1 MLQISPNTLPVAH
14 TVPTLQRARG
24 DGRLAVK
31 SAGGINRL
39 AVLYQD
45 GCAKIRLPRAAPG
58 APLEAVLINTA
69 GGLTGGDRMNWS
81 IAIGEGA
88 GASVTTQACER
99 IYKTTGP
106 AARVETRVEIAAE
119 GSLAFLPQ
127 ETILFDRSS
136 FERSLSADLAAGARL
151 LVVEPLVFGRQAMG
165 EDVLA
170 AHYRDRWRIR
180 VDGRLVHG
188 EDVAMNGDVHALLGH
203 RAVANGARAIATVL
217 VVGSD
222 VETQLDAVRTIVGD
236 DGGASAWRVG
246 GSGKL
251 LARIVAPDS
260 YELRKRL
267 IPLIALLNGRAG
279 LPKIWTT

>member
-1 MLQISPNTLPVAH
+1 M
-14 TVPTLQRARG
+14 
-24 DGRLAVK
+24 
-31 SAGGINRL
+31 
-39 AVLYQD
+39 
-45 GCAKIRLPRAAPG
+45 
-58 APLEAVLINTA
+58 
-69 GGLTGGDRMNWS
+69 
-81 IAIGEGA
+81 
-88 GASVTTQACER
+88 
-99 IYKTTGP
+99 
-106 AARVETRVEIAAE
+106 
-119 GSLAFLPQ
+119 
-127 ETILFDRSS
+127 
-136 FERSLSADLAAGARL
+136 
-151 LVVEPLVFGRQAMG
+151 VEPLVFGRQAMG

-188 EDVAMNGDVHALLGH
+188 EDVAMDGDVQALLGH

-222 VETQLDAVRTIVGD
+222 VETQLDAVRTIIGD

-246 GSGKL
+246 GHGKL
-251 LARIVAPDS
+251 LARIIAPGS

>member
-1 MLQISPNTLPVAH
+1 LRQDPVAEGSPRSAAGSGADQH
-14 TVPTLQRARG
+14 RRRL
-24 DGRLAVK
+24 DGRRPHELVYFRR
-31 SAGGINRL
+31 AGRRGKCDHASLRTHL
-39 AVLYQD
+39 QD
-45 GCAKIRLPRAAPG
+45 DG
-58 APLEAVLINTA
+58 
-69 GGLTGGDRMNWS
+69 S
-81 IAIGEGA
+81 
-88 GASVTTQACER
+88 
-99 IYKTTGP
+99 
-106 AARVETRVEIAAE
+106 RVEIADD
-119 GSLAFLPQ
+119 GNLAFLPQ

-136 FERSLSADLAAGARL
+136 FERSLSADLTANARL

-180 VDGRLVHG
+180 VDGRLVHS
-188 EDVAMNGDVHALLGH
+188 EDVAMDGDVQALLGH
-203 RAVANGARAIATVL
+203 RAVTNGARAIATVL
-217 VVGSD
+217 VIGSE
-222 VETQLDAVRTIVGD
+222 VETQLDAVRTIIGD

>member
-1 MLQISPNTLPVAH
+1 MLQISPNMLSVAD
-14 TVPTLQRARG
+14 TAPTLQRARG
-24 DGRLAVK
+24 DGRIAVK
-31 SAGGINRL
+31 SVGDINRL

-69 GGLTGGDRMNWS
+69 GGLTGGDRMMWS
-81 IAIGEGA
+81 IAVGEGA

-106 AARVETRVEIAAE
+106 AARVETRAEVAAD
-119 GSLAFLPQ
+119 GNLAFLPQ

-136 FERSLSADLAAGARL
+136 FERSLSADLAPSARL

-180 VDGRLVHG
+180 VGGRVVHG
-188 EDVAMNGDVHALLGH
+188 EDVALDGDVQSLLGH

-217 VVGSD
+217 VIGSD
-222 VETQLDAVRTIVGD
+222 VEAQLDAVRGIIGD
-236 DGGASAWRVG
+236 DGGASVWRVG

-251 LARIVAPDS
+251 LARITTPGS